1 MRQHEL
7 LAIKKENKFPIY
19 FARVKITYHINHQQH
34 QVLMATFPGNP
45 SMAQRISRAL
55 PSLSRAHQQVAEY
68 VLAHPLQVATMPI
81 DELAVAVGVSLATA
95 NRFARALEFEGY
107 AQFRAALVL
116 GFEAT
121 LAPVEKLRSKLER
134 PASVVDVFDTALFDM
149 VRNLEATRQALDPVS
164 CQQAVQAILTAQRI
178 YIIGFGS
185 SSWLGGLLQRQLDI
199 HCDNV
204 QLLAS
209 IESSSYGARVLSR
222 LRPQDLVIAI
232 AFPRYFS
239 DTVLLVNRAREA
251 GVPVLALTDGPTSP
265 LAPVATVALYAQ
277 ADSQYFANSEV
288 SVLALIEALSSAV
301 SHSAKGS
308 LQAATRL
315 AESVLPWL
323 EGQHASRLRPI
334 DIAAARP
341 TKKPSPKTPK

>member
-7 LAIKKENKFPIY
+7 LAINKENKFSIY

-134 PASVVDVFDTALFDM
+134 PASVADVFDSALTDM
-149 VRNLEATRQALDPVS
+149 TRNLEATRQALDPIS
-164 CQQAVQAILTAQRI
+164 CQQAVHAILTAQRI

-185 SSWLGGLLQRQLDI
+185 SSWLGGLLQM
-199 HCDNV
+199 V
-204 QLLAS
+204 LLGSAVLP
-209 IESSSYGARVLSR
+209 GQRVRVLTGPGALTRARARAADYVHHASAADPGTCTR
-222 LRPQDLVIAI
+222 RTGLRPRRATAALWRRSWFDSCTH
-232 AFPRYFS
+232 S
-239 DTVLLVNRAREA
+239 DRSPGCRRRTCWRWWRVRARRGRTCGRA
-251 GVPVLALTDGPTSP
+251 CP
-265 LAPVATVALYAQ
+265 
-277 ADSQYFANSEV
+277 
-288 SVLALIEALSSAV
+288 
-301 SHSAKGS
+301 
-308 LQAATRL
+308 
-315 AESVLPWL
+315 
-323 EGQHASRLRPI
+323 
-334 DIAAARP
+334 
-341 TKKPSPKTPK
+341 